1 MKREDLGQYFI
12 KDGEIYYALG
22 YISNPAIELRNINT
36 GQKEV
41 VVIGSMVSREYSKL
55 FSIPVEENGYNLDKA
70 KPVNDLIWESDRNE
84 QTRTK

>member
-12 KDGEIYYALG
+12 KNGEIYEAIG
-22 YISNPAIELRNINT
+22 YINNPALELKNINT

-55 FSIPVEENGYNLDKA
+55 FSIPVEEDSYNLDKA
-70 KPVNDLIWESDRNE
+70 TPVEQIFLESKGD
-84 QTRTK
+84 